1 VPKSWKPHAL
11 GDIAVVIPSNVDKHF
26 VPAELPVR
34 LCNYLDVYRNRRLT
48 MSMTFDAGTARPQE
62 IARYSLRKGDVIIT
76 KDSETPDDI
85 GIPALVAEDLPN
97 TICGYHLAIL
107 RPKSQ
112 LDSRFLLH
120 YLQTDTAK
128 KHFLRLSHGVTRFA
142 LGLRAISS
150 LNFSLPG
157 PDEQAAI
164 AYTLDAVDA
173 TSERIRA
180 AIERAKEAKLAIL
193 QSFFYSALGETAY
206 ADKPRVKLPLG
217 WSLTPTSSLL
227 QEDPKNG
234 VSPEASSQPP
244 GIPTFSIAAI
254 RDGRIQLSCG
264 EHLKYVRIP
273 EEISQ
278 RYLLRKGDVLI
289 VRGNANPDLVGK
301 AGIVDTFPEGCI
313 YPDITKRVVFRS
325 EGDPFITPAY
335 AVLAWNHPVV
345 HNLVLR
351 RAKTSNGTLKINNRD
366 VKQIILPVPPPEDQ
380 RRIVDLVAAVDQ
392 KIDMLT
398 SVANANR
405 ELKKTLANDLM
416 KGTVCIDTALLKEK
430 IAS

>member
-1 VPKSWKPHAL
+1 
-11 GDIAVVIPSNVDKHF
+11 
-26 VPAELPVR
+26 
-34 LCNYLDVYRNRRLT
+34 
-48 MSMTFDAGTARPQE
+48 MGT
-62 IARYSLRKGDVIIT
+62 S
-76 KDSETPDDI
+76 
-85 GIPALVAEDLPN
+85 
-97 TICGYHLAIL
+97 
-107 RPKSQ
+107 
-112 LDSRFLLH
+112 
-120 YLQTDTAK
+120 
-128 KHFLRLSHGVTRFA
+128 
-142 LGLRAISS
+142 
-150 LNFSLPG
+150 
-157 PDEQAAI
+157 
-164 AYTLDAVDA
+164 
-173 TSERIRA
+173 
-180 AIERAKEAKLAIL
+180 
-193 QSFFYSALGETAY
+193 
-206 ADKPRVKLPLG
+206 
-217 WSLTPTSSLL
+217 
-227 QEDPKNG
+227 
-234 VSPEASSQPP
+234 
-244 GIPTFSIAAI
+244 
-254 RDGRIQLSCG
+254 
-264 EHLKYVRIP
+264 
-273 EEISQ
+273 EEISR